1 MKRYHGGE
9 NLELPE
15 KIRIE
20 FKPSAEMDS
29 YRGQGIDTREG
40 QLIWTVEW
48 RVGVRLI
55 KQWPGK
61 WRKAT
66 EKQSGKRLVT
76 AVMPTT
82 KGREKMALHAI
93 ECFLRQEW
101 ENKELVIVN
110 EGDAFL
116 MKQSNPIVRE
126 VLVERGRNN
135 GWMRNIGDRLADGD
149 YIIRWDDDDIHHPG
163 RIRAQMNA
171 VETIGAVATSLK
183 YRIHYF
189 IDTDQAYIFSCK
201 GEGLILYKNEG
212 HRYFEENEELGGTDG
227 AFYGEYAGEVC
238 TKDNWPGLYI
248 RIYHGTNICSRDH
261 IAKRM
266 PKDLKKGEWRLAGPW
281 NEKGLKI
288 YLKSAVDNFK
298 KAIK

>member
-1 MKRYHGGE
+1 MQ
-9 NLELPE
+9 LPE

-29 YRGQGIDTREG
+29 YRGQGIDTRGG
-40 QLIWTVEW
+40 QLIWAVEW
-48 RVGVRLI
+48 RVGVGLI
-55 KQWPGK
+55 KSWPGK
-61 WRKAT
+61 WIRMKAEVKGNT
-66 EKQSGKRLVT
+66 KPLVT

-93 ECFLRQEW
+93 ECFYHQEW

-110 EGDAFL
+110 EGDTFL
-116 MKQSNPIVRE
+116 AKDSRVRE
-126 VLVERGRNN
+126 VMVERGRNN

-212 HRYFEENEELGGTDG
+212 RRYFEEAEELGGTDS

-238 TKDNWPGLYI
+238 AKENWPGLYI
-248 RIYHGTNICSRDH
+248 RIYHGTNICSREH
-261 IAKRM
+261 IASRM

-288 YLKSAVDNFK
+288 YLKSAIDTFK